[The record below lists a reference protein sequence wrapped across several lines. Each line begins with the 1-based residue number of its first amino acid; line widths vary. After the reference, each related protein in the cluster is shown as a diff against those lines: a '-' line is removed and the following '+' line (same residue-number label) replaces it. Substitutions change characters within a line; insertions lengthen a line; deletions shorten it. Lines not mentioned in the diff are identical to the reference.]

1 MKTSATITVNG
12 TPREIQFSEGLS
24 QELFYTSNEETQN
37 FILRLASA
45 QAFIA
50 FGKRYAEHEM
60 RAKEIDYSAVVFPA
74 TMAEFIAWGMSAT
87 RGASPT
93 KSALDSAQSTLD
105 KLLSEMS
112 ELVTAADFANPRLV
126 EIGSRLP
133 AAKSAVATAKAAHDA
148 AEAAKPK
155 KAKAAKATPV
165 NEMTAEQ
172 AAEELAKLE
181 AEAAEVA
188 QH

>member
-12 TPREIQFSEGLS
+12 TPREITFTEGLT

-50 FGKRYAEHEM
+50 FGKRFAESQM
-60 RAKEIDYSAVVFPA
+60 KAKQIDYAAVEFPS

-93 KSALDSAQSTLD
+93 KSALDAAQNALD

-112 ELVTAADFANPRLV
+112 ELVAAADFANPRLG
-126 EIGSRLP
+126 EIGAQLP
-133 AAKSAVATAKAAHDA
+133 AAKSAVAAAKAAHDA

-155 KAKAAKATPV
+155 KPKASATKPV
-165 NEMTAEQ
+165 EAMTAEE
-172 AAEELAKLE
+172 ATAELERLE
-181 AEAAEVA
+181 AEAAEVDKP
-188 QH
+188 